1 MKRISLIFA
10 LAAAAMMSSCE
21 YRQYAPADYPESKVY
36 IPAASYGEY
45 ISPAGDPVANT
56 WLINGKEE
64 SPVFVATGGKKRY
77 DLDLGSK
84 KLIIH
89 LGAVQ
94 SGITLKE
101 CTVQLSSAKSV
112 VNRLIDDGTFET
124 EILPLP
130 ESVYKFPEE
139 VSFTAGKDA
148 ALFDLEVNV
157 NYLKDPE
164 YIGRKFAVAIKL
176 TSDVVAT
183 NPEFETVIVI
193 IDPSFLLN

>member
-1 MKRISLIFA
+1 
-10 LAAAAMMSSCE
+10 MMSSCE

-56 WLINGKEE
+56 WIINGKEE

-77 DLDLGSK
+77 DIDAGSK
-84 KLIIH
+84 KLLIH

-94 SGITLKE
+94 SGITLKA

-124 EILPLP
+124 EILSLP

-139 VSFTAGKDA
+139 LEFVTGKES
-148 ALFDLEVNV
+148 ALFDLEVNL

-164 YIGRKFAVAIKL
+164 YLGRKFALALKL
-176 TSDVVAT
+176 SSETVAT
-183 NPEFETVIVI
+183 NPDYETLIVI